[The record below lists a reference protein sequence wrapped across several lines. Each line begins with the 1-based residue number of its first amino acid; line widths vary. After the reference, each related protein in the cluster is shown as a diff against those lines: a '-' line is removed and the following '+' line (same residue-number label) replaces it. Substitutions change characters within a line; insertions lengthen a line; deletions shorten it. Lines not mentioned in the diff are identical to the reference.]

1 MKKSYFMRSLNV
13 TIFLLMIALFT
24 LFLVFLSNFLVV
36 SLSESDTKLIQQ
48 TSNVIK
54 TISVSLS
61 KTGLLSATVAV
72 LIIAIEMFNRF
83 KIDKIM
89 NYFKSIYSTMLLRHF
104 LTQTER
110 TEKVMTI
117 ENQTITTYNPVNNTF
132 NRAVSKCVVDIR
144 QDFVT
149 IFIKTPSKQQAQKL
163 LKEMESQ
170 IKEEIA
176 NRNPDYYFS
185 APIRTKNALW
195 FEGKRR

>member
-89 NYFKSIYSTMLLRHF
+89 
-104 LTQTER
+104 
-110 TEKVMTI
+110 
-117 ENQTITTYNPVNNTF
+117 
-132 NRAVSKCVVDIR
+132 
-144 QDFVT
+144 
-149 IFIKTPSKQQAQKL
+149 
-163 LKEMESQ
+163 
-170 IKEEIA
+170 
-176 NRNPDYYFS
+176 
-185 APIRTKNALW
+185 
-195 FEGKRR
+195 